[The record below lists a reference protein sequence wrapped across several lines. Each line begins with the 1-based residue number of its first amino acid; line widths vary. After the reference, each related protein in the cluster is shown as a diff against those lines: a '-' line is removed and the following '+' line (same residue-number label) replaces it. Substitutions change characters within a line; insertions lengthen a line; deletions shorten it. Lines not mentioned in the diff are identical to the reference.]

1 MAGTKLTPMM
11 AQYQSMR
18 RSLPA
23 DVLLL
28 FRLGDFYEMFFEDA
42 QTAAPILN
50 VALTRRNSVPMC
62 GVPYH
67 AADNYISKLVKAGKR
82 VAIAEQ
88 TTEPQPGKIVEREIA
103 RIISA
108 GSIIEHHLL
117 DDARPNFLAAVF
129 QFGKKFGLAC
139 VDHTTGSFTLTE
151 FDSRGPLDDELA
163 RLTPSELL
171 VSDEQLEA
179 FGALPASQAYDA
191 FAFLPDPAGQ
201 LLKDHFGVHSLHGF
215 GCAEMPA
222 AIGAAGAVLHYL
234 VHQLRRPCEHLR
246 SLKVREDDGIV
257 LIDAA
262 SQRNLDLVDSRSG
275 RKHTLLGVLDRTKT
289 PMGARLLR
297 DWILHPLRDREAL
310 LARQEMIA
318 AFLAEPFILS
328 KVRESL
334 QGIRDIERTTS
345 RLSQGAGNAR
355 DLQALATSL
364 SHIPTLKEDLLSL
377 PMGSGVGGQG
387 AAAGGQGSVAGGQ
400 NSENGPRDPSRAPE
414 PEQGPRG
421 SDRAPEPQS
430 PTSHSSLV
438 TSHSAKLHD
447 FTSLTE
453 LLATSLSEEPPA
465 TLKDGGLIADG
476 HSAEL
481 DELRAAGR
489 DGKKWIAQLQE
500 DERKRTGID
509 SLKVKFNNV
518 FGYFIEISAAKLA
531 TATIPDDYTRKQTM
545 ANAERFITPALK
557 EMESKVLGSEERA
570 KQLEHELFLELR
582 QQVCTHLDALQE
594 TAAAVAEIDVL
605 GGLADVAQTHRH
617 SRPVLEE
624 SRYLEITNGRHPVLE
639 QTLVDEK
646 FVPNDTEF
654 VPPPDSGSGDEGS
667 VVSGQNPENGPPA
680 SAGPGAQEVGTS
692 APARPAAE
700 PQSPPTTD
708 HSPLTTGPESP
719 DGPADLSLVQI
730 LTGPNMAGKSTYIR
744 QVALITL
751 MAQIGAY
758 VPAESAT
765 VGLVDRIFC
774 RVGASDDLSRG
785 QSTFMVEMNETALIL
800 NHATDRS
807 LVILD
812 EIGRGTATFDGLSIA
827 WAVAEHLHD
836 VTRCRT
842 LFATHYHEL
851 TDLTETRAAVANYN
865 VAVREWNDEII
876 FLRKIVPGAADKSYG
891 IQVARL
897 AGLPTPIIDRAKD
910 ILSHLEMHSAKPDA
924 KKRGPKAKN
933 TRPKDMPDPN
943 PPQLDLFD

>member
-1 MAGTKLTPMM
+1 MAAKKLTPMM
-11 AQYQSMR
+11 AQYQQMR
-18 RSLPA
+18 RSLPD

-42 QTAAPILN
+42 NVAAPLLN
-50 VALTRRNSVPMC
+50 VALTRRNSIPMC

-67 AADNYISKLVKAGKR
+67 AADNYIAKLVKAGKR

-88 TTEPQPGKIVEREIA
+88 TTEPQPGKIVEREIT

-108 GSIIEHHLL
+108 GSVIEHALL
-117 DDARPNFLAAVF
+117 DDSRPNFLAAVF
-129 QFGKKFGLAC
+129 QHGKKHGLAC
-139 VDHTTGSFTLTE
+139 VDHTTGEFTVAE
-151 FDSRGPLDDELA
+151 FPARAALDDELA

-171 VSDEQLEA
+171 VSDEQLEP

-201 LLKDHFGVHSLHGF
+201 LLKDHFGVHSLDGY
-215 GCAEMPA
+215 GCADMDA
-222 AIGAAGAVLHYL
+222 AVGAAGAVLHYL
-234 VHQLRRPCEHLR
+234 IHQLRRPCEHLR
-246 SLKVREDDGIV
+246 SLKVREDEGIV

-262 SQRNLDLVDSRSG
+262 SQANLDLVDSRSG
-275 RKHTLLGVLDRTKT
+275 RKHTLLGVLDRTRT

-297 DWILHPLRDREAL
+297 DWILHPLRDLEAL
-310 LARQEMIA
+310 TARQDFIA
-318 AFLAEPFILS
+318 ALLAEPFLLTKI
-328 KVRESL
+328 RESL
-334 QGIRDIERTTS
+334 QGIRDVERTTA

-364 SHIPTLKEDLLSL
+364 DHIPALKEDLASL
-377 PMGSGVGGQG
+377 PGREGVR
-387 AAAGGQGSVAGGQ
+387 GQGSGAS
-400 NSENGPRDPSRAPE
+400 NSTDGPRASARPTTPAT
-414 PEQGPRG
+414 Q
-421 SDRAPEPQS
+421 PQS
-430 PTSHSSLV
+430 STSHFSLG
-438 TSHSAKLHD
+438 TRHSDHLHD
-447 FTSLTE
+447 FTDLTQH
-453 LLATSLSEEPPA
+453 LTVSLSDEPPA

-481 DELRAAGR
+481 DELRSASR
-489 DGKKWIAQLQE
+489 DGKQWIARLQD
-500 DERKRTGID
+500 DERKRTGVD

-531 TATIPDDYTRKQTM
+531 TATLPDDYTRKQTM

-557 EMESKVLGSEERA
+557 EMESKVLGAEERA
-570 KQLEHELFLELR
+570 KKLEYELFLELR
-582 QQVCTHLDALQE
+582 KEVCQHLDALQQ
-594 TAAAVAEIDVL
+594 TAAAIAEIDVL
-605 GGLADVAQTHRH
+605 AGLADTAQTHRH
-617 SRPVLEE
+617 CRPRLEE

-639 QTLVDEK
+639 QTLVEEK
-646 FVPNDTEF
+646 FVPNDTLF
-654 VPPPDSGSGDEGS
+654 VPPSEGSGVGCQGS
-667 VVSGQNPENGPPA
+667 EMERAGLQPAPQPQNGPRA
-680 SAGPGAQEVGTS
+680 SARPGAPATQPQSSTDPRPLTPDPSNPATSS
-692 APARPAAE
+692 AP
-700 PQSPPTTD
+700 
-708 HSPLTTGPESP
+708 P
-719 DGPADLSLVQI
+719 DPNGDYSLVQI

-765 VGLVDRIFC
+765 IGLCDRIFC

-836 VTRCRT
+836 ETQCRT

-851 TDLTETRAAVANYN
+851 TDLAETRPAVANYN

-876 FLRKIVPGAADKSYG
+876 FLRKIVEGAADKSYG

-897 AGLPTPIIDRAKD
+897 AGLPKPIIDRAKD

-933 TRPKDMPDPN
+933 TRPKDMPEPN